1 MIVPNA
7 PVLPVTV
14 APETLVVNVPETP
27 VTFEAS
33 NVLPVIV
40 APDTCVVNTP
50 ETPETV
56 ENCAVVPVTVVPD
69 NVPLTRT
76 PLANCAS
83 PVTVS
88 PLATDKFP
96 LTSRIGVPRT
106 WNVPVVAAT
115 VVPVNVVPVTLVN
128 VPFVKKALTPLVVVP
143 VRLVKFPVGK
153 DAVAPVARVVK
164 VPVTALT

>member
-1 MIVPNA
+1 
-7 PVLPVTV
+7 V
-14 APETLVVNVPETP
+14 ALDTK
-27 VTFEAS
+27 S
-33 NVLPVIV
+33 VLPVIV
-40 APDTCVVNTP
+40 APETRVVKTP

-56 ENCAVVPVTVVPD
+56 ENCAVVPVIVVPER
-69 NVPLTRT
+69 VPVTRT
-76 PLANCAS
+76 LLANCAI
-83 PVTVS
+83 PVTVN

-96 LTSRIGVPRT
+96 LTSRIGVPKT

-153 DAVAPVARVVK
+153 DAVAPVAKVVK